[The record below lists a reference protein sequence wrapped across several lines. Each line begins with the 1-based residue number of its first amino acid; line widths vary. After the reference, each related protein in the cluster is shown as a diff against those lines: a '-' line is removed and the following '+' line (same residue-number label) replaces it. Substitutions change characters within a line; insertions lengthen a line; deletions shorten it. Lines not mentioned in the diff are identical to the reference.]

1 MGILGR
7 NAFGIFFPSLSVPI
21 VKILRVSNFRPAFL
35 AQPRSDKHPPLL
47 PWFYHHSNSTSGFLF
62 FQPRPGAKKFERFVG
77 KCLGRYKRT
86 DRSVARTLF
95 TRILQGTLFNRCWTV
110 RNGTLQ
116 CSQNYL
122 KDPSGN
128 GRSHR
133 NSIGWFTNFD
143 INLWPKESRDTLIGY
158 SRKMEELCLLSW
170 KFRVFFKTRW

>member
-21 VKILRVSNFRPAFL
+21 VKILHVSNCRPAFL

-47 PWFYHHSNSTSGFLF
+47 PWFHHHSNSTSGYLF
-62 FQPRPGAKKFERFVG
+62 FQPRSGPKKFERFVG

-95 TRILQGTLFNRCWTV
+95 TRILQGTLFNRCRTV

-116 CSQNYL
+116 CSQNYF
-122 KDPSGN
+122 KDTSDN
-128 GRSHR
+128 GRSNS
-133 NSIGWFTNFD
+133 NSIDLFANFD
-143 INLWPKESRDTLIGY
+143 INLWLKESRDTLIER
-158 SRKMEELCLLSW
+158 SRKMELCLLSW
-170 KFRVFFKTRW
+170 KFQVFFKARW